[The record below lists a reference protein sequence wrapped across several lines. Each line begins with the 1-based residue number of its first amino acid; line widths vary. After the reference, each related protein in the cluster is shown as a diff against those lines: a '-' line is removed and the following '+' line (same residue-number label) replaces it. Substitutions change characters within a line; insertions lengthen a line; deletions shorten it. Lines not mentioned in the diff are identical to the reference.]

1 MLRGKHLLIGSLLL
15 NLIFI
20 FILTYKAQKP
30 TLKELSDENEIS
42 ELIKDENNNAQV
54 IGAEEEIDLQ
64 KVIKVID
71 GDTIVLENS
80 ETVRYI
86 GIDTPEVSQGRE
98 CFSKESTEKNIE
110 LVLGKEIR
118 LKKDVS
124 ERDRYG
130 RLLRYVYVGDTFI
143 NETLVRDGFAFSYT
157 YPPDVK
163 YSELFKEA
171 EKDARENKRGLW
183 GKCNESLRISPSLR
197 EEKTDGS
204 ANSSQ
209 NLNLDLNCSSN
220 SYNCTDFKTQAE
232 AQSVF
237 ESCGGTSNDIHK
249 LDRDGDGRVCE
260 TLP

>member
-1 MLRGKHLLIGSLLL
+1 MRRRKYLLIGSVLL

-20 FILTYKAQKP
+20 FILTYKTQKP
-30 TLKELSDENEIS
+30 TLKELSDENEIP

-54 IGAEEEIDLQ
+54 IGVEEETDLQ

-71 GDTIVLENS
+71 GDTIVLENG

-86 GIDTPEVSQGRE
+86 GIDTPEVSQGKE
-98 CFSKESTEKNIE
+98 CFSKESTEKNIK
-110 LVLGKEIR
+110 LVLGYEIR
-118 LKKDVS
+118 LEKDIS
-124 ERDRYG
+124 EKDRYG
-130 RLLRYVYVGDTFI
+130 RLLRYAYVGGTFI
-143 NETLVRDGFAFSYT
+143 NETLVRDGFATAYT

-163 YSELFKEA
+163 NSELFKEA
-171 EKDARENKRGLW
+171 ENDARENNRGLW
-183 GKCNESLRISPSLR
+183 SQCAGDVSGVSKEN
-197 EEKTDGS
+197 TDEQIIVGDQ
-204 ANSSQ
+204 SSV
-209 NLNLDLNCSSN
+209 NCSSN